1 MRAGIGVDATVAQ
14 IVAAI
19 LPDFPRL
26 DPAVRAAAQDDVS
39 AYVARQIR
47 SQPRIMRAP
56 LALALLGFQL
66 LPLARYARSFGA
78 LSPAQQA
85 RYLAWW
91 SGAPLSAM
99 RDLVKL
105 VRGTALWVYFD
116 HPAVVAQL
124 PTGVGL
130 PPHRGPAPQTSV
142 SVAG

>member
-1 MRAGIGVDATVAQ
+1 
-14 IVAAI
+14 
-19 LPDFPRL
+19 
-26 DPAVRAAAQDDVS
+26 
-39 AYVARQIR
+39 
-47 SQPRIMRAP
+47 MRAP

-66 LPLARYARSFGA
+66 LPLARYARPFGA

-85 RYLAWW
+85 RFLAWW